1 MAELKTK
8 PTDQSVK
15 RFLGKIADEQ
25 QREDSLKL
33 LAIMRQ
39 ITKAEPKLWGGSIVG
54 FGIYA
59 CRSASGRECDWFQT
73 GFSPRKQNLSIYIM
87 SGCERHKDLLERLGK
102 HRIGM
107 CCLYIKRLA
116 DIHLPTLKKL
126 IRESVRHVRTPLER
140 KLKA

>member
-1 MAELKTK
+1 MTALKTK
-8 PTDQSVK
+8 PSNQSVV
-15 RFLGKIADEQ
+15 RFLGKIAKDEQ
-25 QREDSLKL
+25 RDDSLKL

-54 FGIYA
+54 FGTFL

-87 SGCERHKDLLERLGK
+87 SGCDRHNDLLQKLGK

-116 DIHLPTLKKL
+116 DIHLPTLKNI
-126 IRESVRHVRTPLER
+126 IRDSVKYTRKPLER
-140 KLKA
+140 TKEK

>member
-1 MAELKTK
+1 MAKLKTR
-8 PTDQSVK
+8 PGNQSVE
-15 RFLGKIADEQ
+15 RFLGKVADEQ

-39 ITKAEPKLWGGSIVG
+39 ITKAEPQLWGGSIVG
-54 FGIYA
+54 FGTFL

-87 SGCERHKDLLERLGK
+87 SGCERHKDLLEKLGK

-116 DIHLPTLKKL
+116 DIHVPTLKKL
-126 IRESVRHVRTPLER
+126 IRESVKHTLAPIEQAR
-140 KLKA
+140 KK

>member
-1 MAELKTK
+1 MVALKTK
-8 PTDQSVK
+8 STEKSVE
-15 RFLGKIADEQ
+15 RFLSRIADDQ
-25 QREDSLKL
+25 QRDDSLKL

-39 ITKAEPKLWGGSIVG
+39 ITKAEPKLWAGSIVG
-54 FGIYA
+54 FGTYL

-87 SGCERHKDLLERLGK
+87 SGCERHKELLEKLGK

-126 IRESVRHVRTPLER
+126 IRDSVKQVRTPLER

>member
-1 MAELKTK
+1 MAELKTR
-8 PTDQSVK
+8 PGNQSIA
-15 RFLGKIADEQ
+15 RFLGKVADDQ

-33 LAIMRQ
+33 VAIMRQ

-54 FGIYA
+54 FGNYR
-59 CRSASGRECDWFQT
+59 CRGASGRECDWFQT

-87 SGCERHKDLLERLGK
+87 SGCERYKDLLEKLGK

-116 DIHLPTLKKL
+116 DIHVPTLKKL

>member
-1 MAELKTK
+1 MATLKTK
-8 PTDQSVK
+8 PTDKSVD
-15 RFLGKIADEQ
+15 RFLAKIADEQ

-39 ITKAEPKLWGGSIVG
+39 ITKAEPKLWADSIVG
-54 FGIYA
+54 FGTYL

-87 SGCERHKDLLERLGK
+87 SGCERHRDLLEKLGK

-116 DIHLPTLKKL
+116 DVHLPTLKNI
-126 IRESVRHVRTPLER
+126 IRDSVKYTRKPLER
-140 KLKA
+140 TKEK